1 MIRTHRPQPNKWEA
15 ITKLLANTMSDID
28 EKLEGIQVA
37 LHLDPTADKMMLHE
51 LHELQLMRNAI
62 KLTDAQCIDLY
73 QGAV

>member
-37 LHLDPTADKMMLHE
+37 LHLDPTADKMI
-51 LHELQLMRNAI
+51 LHELQLMRNVI